1 MSHMA
6 TIDTSAQSDAQ
17 AQAQVQRVEQFKQE
31 IADMRLRDPAT
42 ARDRLLLRTGVALMA
57 IGVAFVIGCYFVSHN
72 TTNTLLQND
81 MQVSAVIGLC
91 VTVIGAALFLR
102 YSTAQF
108 LRFWLARL
116 SYEQQRQTDRLI
128 EAMKR
133 P

>member
-1 MSHMA
+1 MA
-6 TIDTSAQSDAQ
+6 TIDTSAQTDAQ
-17 AQAQVQRVEQFKQE
+17 AQAQTQRVEQFKQE

-42 ARDRLLLRTGVALMA
+42 ARDRLLLRTGVALM
-57 IGVAFVIGCYFVSHN
+57 VIGLAFAVGAYFVSHS
-72 TTNTLLQND
+72 TTNGLLQND

-102 YSTAQF
+102 YSMAQF

-116 SYEQQRQTDRLI
+116 SYEQQHQTDRLI
-128 EAMKR
+128 ESLKR